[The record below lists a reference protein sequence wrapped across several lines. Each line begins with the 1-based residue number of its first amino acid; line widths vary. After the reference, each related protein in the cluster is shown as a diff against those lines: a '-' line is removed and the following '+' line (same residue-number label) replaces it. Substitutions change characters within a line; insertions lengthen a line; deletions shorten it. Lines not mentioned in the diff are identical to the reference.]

1 MKIFRRIG
9 FLFLTF
15 SVITIMVSCG
25 SKKVV
30 YEGEQKNG
38 NLKMTLEYDGKENIS
53 KIITDIEGKDEKGEM
68 TKAMLAVV
76 KEQVE
81 KEKGVT
87 FDSKIN
93 DNIVKMTITYDIDTY
108 LKENKNNEFSNMVDK
123 EGKLPLSKVE
133 ENLKNTGLKKK

>member
-1 MKIFRRIG
+1 MKIFRKIT
-9 FLFLTF
+9 FLVFTICIF
-15 SVITIMVSCG
+15 TIMVSCG

-38 NLKMTLEYDGKENIS
+38 NLRMTIEYDGKENVS

-76 KEQVE
+76 KEQAE

-93 DNIVKMTITYDIDTY
+93 DKIVTMTVTHDIDIY
-108 LKENKNNEFSNMVDK
+108 LKENKNNEFSNMVNK
-123 EGKLPLSKVE
+123 EGKLPLSKIE
-133 ENLKNTGLKKK
+133 ENLKNSGLKKK